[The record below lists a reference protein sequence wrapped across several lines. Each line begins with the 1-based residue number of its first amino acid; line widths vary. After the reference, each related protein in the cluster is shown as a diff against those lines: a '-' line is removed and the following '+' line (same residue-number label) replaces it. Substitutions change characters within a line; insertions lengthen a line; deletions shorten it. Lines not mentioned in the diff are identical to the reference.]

1 VKFRKTLFWVVEL
14 ILGLT
19 GAAFAQ
25 SVAGSGTASI
35 AGVVTDQTGAVVV
48 GATVKLTRGTEL
60 FKLR

>member
-1 VKFRKTLFWVVEL
+1 LM
-14 ILGLT
+14 LGLT